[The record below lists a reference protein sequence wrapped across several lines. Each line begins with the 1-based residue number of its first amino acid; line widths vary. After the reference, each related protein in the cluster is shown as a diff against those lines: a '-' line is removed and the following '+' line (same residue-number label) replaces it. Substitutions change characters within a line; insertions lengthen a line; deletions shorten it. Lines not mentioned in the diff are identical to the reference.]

1 MIDLLVLILMTPAV
15 FFIVHYISRY
25 LVSNRVALT
34 KNKKIDIPFYYILLP
49 IFIILIESI
58 VYWNF
63 GYSIDSI
70 FYLLFFI
77 LLFIAAIVDFQLRLI
92 PNELSV
98 VGVLLALLY
107 LLFRDDIS
115 ALNAIST
122 AIISILFLSLVSL
135 IFYRLHRK
143 SGIGFGDIKLLLFTS
158 LFLGFTTFF
167 TVMALSFLLTS
178 IVTISLALTSKQ
190 ENLLSQ
196 ELAFAPSLF
205 VVVLGYFGVLLF

>member
-15 FFIVHYISRY
+15 FFIVNYISRY